1 MSQQQKRDIWFEH
14 VRRAQRA
21 GGSLAAYARSIQ
33 VAPRVMYYW
42 GEAVRRQG
50 MRVATAPRAKQSVVP
65 SFAAVRVEPVVER
78 VPNSGS
84 ALRLELSSGTELRWP
99 SVPNPQWLASFVRD
113 LACEVH
119 R

>member
-42 GEAVRRQG
+42 GEAVRRQV

-84 ALRLELSSGTELRWP
+84 ALRLVLSHGSELQWSRLP
-99 SVPNPQWLASFVRD
+99 SPQWLAAFARD
-113 LACEVH
+113 LACAAH
-119 R
+119 G

>member
-1 MSQQQKRDIWFEH
+1 MRRQQKRELWFEH

-50 MRVATAPRAKQSVVP
+50 MHVTAAPQAKQAVVA
-65 SFAAVRVEPVVER
+65 SFAAVRVEPVGER
-78 VPNSGS
+78 MPNSGS
-84 ALRLELSSGTELRWP
+84 ALRLVLSSGTELQWP
-99 SVPNPQWLASFVRD
+99 GLPSPQWLAAFARD
-113 LACEVH
+113 LACAAH
-119 R
+119 G

>member
-1 MSQQQKRDIWFEH
+1 MRQEQKREVWFEH

-50 MRVATAPRAKQSVVP
+50 RRVALAPQAKQAVVP
-65 SFAAVRVEPVVER
+65 GFVAVRMGSVGER

-84 ALRLELSSGTELRWP
+84 VLRLVLSQGSELQWASLP
-99 SVPNPQWLASFVRD
+99 SPQWLASFVRD
-113 LACEVH
+113 LACVAH
-119 R
+119 G

>member
-42 GEAVRRQG
+42 GEAVRRRG

-65 SFAAVRVEPVVER
+65 SFAAVRMEPVGER
-78 VPNSGS
+78 VPNGGG
-84 ALRLELSSGTELRWP
+84 ALRLVLSHGSELQWSSLP
-99 SVPNPQWLASFVRD
+99 SPQWLASFVRD
-113 LACEVH
+113 LACAAH
-119 R
+119 G